1 MRKRLVYRAN
11 MPRSFYVHFLKK
23 KRSKK
28 NIFKKDTNEDKDE
41 VNNLN
46 IFILLVEFENG
57 RQFDSGE
64 KIVEELKAIIR
75 KGQKILKQK
84 TRNSRKNSMKLVE
97 EEVFFQIVQVV
108 LL

>member
-1 MRKRLVYRAN
+1 MIR
-11 MPRSFYVHFLKK
+11 
-23 KRSKK
+23 K

-41 VNNLN
+41 SNKLN
-46 IFILLVEFENG
+46 KFILLVEFENG

-75 KGQKILKQK
+75 KGQKILKLN
-84 TRNSRKNSMKLVE
+84 TWNSGKNSIKLVE

-108 LL
+108 SL